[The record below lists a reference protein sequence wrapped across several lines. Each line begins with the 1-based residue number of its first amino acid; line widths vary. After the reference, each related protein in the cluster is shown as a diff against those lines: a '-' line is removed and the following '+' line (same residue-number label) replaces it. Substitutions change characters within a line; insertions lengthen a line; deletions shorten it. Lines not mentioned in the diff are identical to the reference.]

1 MRFTPRFLEEL
12 RDRVPVA
19 DVVGRKVKLIRRG
32 RNHVGLCPFHS
43 EKSPS
48 FSVSADK
55 NFYHCFGCGVH
66 GDIISFVM
74 ETEGLSFPEAVE
86 QLASQAGMALPARDE
101 REEEREKARRSL
113 YDVME
118 LAAVFYEGELQSA
131 RGAKARAYLDGR
143 NLTGAAVAPFRLG
156 FAPDSRTA
164 LRDHL
169 AGKGVSI
176 EEMAEAGLVGTPDD
190 GGEPYDRFRG
200 RVIFPI
206 TDVRGRVIAFGGRT
220 LDPEGKPKYLNSPE
234 TPLFKKSTVLFNLG
248 PARKA
253 AAQGAS
259 LIAVEGY
266 VDVIALVAAGFP
278 GAVAPLGTA
287 LTDDH
292 LQIMWRIAPE
302 PIICLDGDAAGIK
315 AAQRGIDLAL
325 PLLEP
330 GQSLRFAMLPG
341 GQDPDDLIRARGSS
355 AMQAVLDEALGL
367 ADVLWRRE
375 IQNADLTTPERRA
388 GAERRLMD
396 CLREIADPK
405 VREHYRSMMQQKL
418 RDLFAPVA
426 AQRPGQT
433 QGRREAWGQG
443 RFSPRPGFKPDRP
456 GARPAWTSPVSDAVR
471 RSAVGRGLAQTAFPS
486 SMAEEA
492 LVMAALTHPF
502 LLEAFSEAFASLP
515 IAEPQLD
522 KLRRELLHAASLEQ
536 PLDWQGFRDHL
547 TQRGFAEICERLER
561 RPMLKS
567 MAMTRRETSAA
578 VVTREFAHAMA
589 RHRKLTALE
598 AEHAQAADALK
609 REATEENLARL
620 RAIALELQS
629 AVGAE
634 AGPPDAF

>member
-1 MRFTPRFLEEL
+1 M
-12 RDRVPVA
+12 PVA
-19 DVVGRKVKLIRRG
+19 DVVGRKVKLVRRG

-66 GDIISFVM
+66 GDIITFVM

-86 QLASQAGMALPARDE
+86 QLATQAGMALPAREE
-101 REEEREKARRSL
+101 RDEEREKSRRSL

-118 LAAVFYEGELQSA
+118 LAAVFFESELQSS
-131 RGAKARAYLDGR
+131 RGSKARTYLDGR
-143 NLTGAAVAPFRLG
+143 QLTGAAVAPFRLG
-156 FAPDSRTA
+156 FAPDARA
-164 LRDHL
+164 GLKDHL
-169 AGKGVSI
+169 LAKGVPV
-176 EEMAEAGLVGTPDD
+176 EDMVEAGLVGAPDD

-200 RVIFPI
+200 RLIFPI
-206 TDVRGRVIAFGGRT
+206 TDVRGKVIAFGGRT

-234 TPLFKKSTVLFNLG
+234 TRLFKKSTVLFNLG

-253 AAQGAS
+253 VAQGAA

-266 VDVIALVAAGFP
+266 VDVIALVAAGFA

-292 LQIMWRIAPE
+292 LQMMWRIAPE
-302 PIICLDGDAAGIK
+302 PYLCFDGDAAGIK

-330 GQSLRFAMLPG
+330 GQSLRFALLPG
-341 GQDPDDLIRARGSS
+341 GQDPDDLLRARGSS
-355 AMQAVLDEALGL
+355 AMQAVLDEAVGL

-375 IQNADLTTPERRA
+375 IENADLATPERRA
-388 GAERRLMD
+388 GAEKRLMD
-396 CLREIADPK
+396 CVREITDPK
-405 VREHYRSMMQQKL
+405 VREYYRTMMQQRL
-418 RDLFAPVA
+418 RDLFAPA
-426 AQRPGQT
+426 PFRRPDQQ
-433 QGRREAWGQG
+433 QGRREAWGGQSWGGG

-456 GARPAWTSPVSDAVR
+456 GARPAWIAPVSDAVR
-471 RSAVGRGLAQTAFPS
+471 RSAVGRGLARTLYPS
-486 SMAEEA
+486 GIAEEA
-492 LVMAALTHPF
+492 IVLAALTHPF
-502 LLEAFSEAFASLP
+502 LLEEFSEAFVGLP

-522 KLRRELLHAASLEQ
+522 KLRRELLHAASFEQ
-536 PLDWQGFRDHL
+536 PLDCQGLRDHL
-547 TQRGFAEICERLER
+547 TRRGFGEICERLER

-578 VVTREFAHAMA
+578 VVSREFSHSVA
-589 RHRKLTALE
+589 RHHKLTVLA
-598 AEHAQAADALK
+598 AEHAQAADALE

-629 AVGAE
+629 AIGAE